1 MYNIALFSTLGLA
14 VLAVIYSFLKSMSIS
29 KKPSGSKKM
38 SDVSKSLVAEL
49 KLKQAQN
56 FKDFALVA
64 IVLFTGIIYAFG
76 WQPAACFLVG
86 AVLFA
91 FIDYYLMGLSTSTTL
106 RLAEA
111 ARAGVMDAYKLNN
124 NFSSSAAFLVAGSGL
139 LLVSLTHFVFKD
151 LATLLALA
159 LSAILVSIF
168 SWRGGKL
175 NFIGSYVA
183 ALSAAVILAGASKVS
198 YQNIEL
204 LPLLFAGL
212 GIVAMI
218 VGQLFARLN
227 SKTLNISAVLYRLV
241 AVFSVLFLTAAYF
254 GPRYIFA
261 ISNIHD
267 LLKIAISLAIGLLA
281 GLVAIFVRQVSKI
294 MPTIIVAVAILV
306 VNYLAGVYGLALTV
320 IGLSFIWPLTFA
332 NNLFAYQTKNAAIIV
347 GGAEM
352 APAAAENI
360 ELLASGNLKT
370 AGYFISLCGLV
381 AVAILAFYFGRF
393 ANFGF
398 AFIGPKLL
406 SGLLLG
412 GAMTYVIS
420 SELVSNKILKIAI
433 VVLVAI
439 IAGLALEPV
448 FLAGLLA
455 GAVLVDILVSQA
467 DSAEVLIAV
476 IAGVL
481 LIDFIQSPYSLIIR
495 AAIAGGAIVISAI
508 CLIVKKFYDGSTTK
522 IAD

>member
-1 MYNIALFSTLGLA
+1 MYNIALFSTLGLS
-14 VLAVIYSFLKSMSIS
+14 VLAVIYSLLKSMSIR
-29 KKPSGSKKM
+29 KNPSGSKKM
-38 SDVSKSLVAEL
+38 FDVSKSLVAEM
-49 KLKQAQN
+49 KLKHAQN
-56 FKDFALVA
+56 LKDFALVA

-76 WQPAACFLVG
+76 WQSATCFLVG
-86 AVLFA
+86 AVLFSL
-91 FIDYYLMGLSTSTTL
+91 IDYYLMGISTSTTL

-111 ARAGVMDAYKLNN
+111 ARSGVMDAYKINN
-124 NFSSSAAFLVAGSGL
+124 NFSSSAAVLVAGSGL
-139 LLVSLTHFVFKD
+139 FLVSLTHFFFKD

-183 ALSAAVILAGASKVS
+183 ALSAAVILTGASKVS

-241 AVFSVLFLTAAYF
+241 AVFSVLFLAAAYF

-267 LLKIAISLAIGLLA
+267 LLKLAIALVVGLVA
-281 GLVAIFVRQVSKI
+281 GLVAIFVRQISKI
-294 MPTIIVAVAILV
+294 MPTIIIAVAILV
-306 VNYLAGVYGLALTV
+306 ANYLAGVYGLALTV
-320 IGLSFIWPLTFA
+320 IGLSFIWPLIFA
-332 NNLFAYQTKNAAIIV
+332 NNLFVYLTKNAAIIAD
-347 GGAEM
+347 GAEM

-370 AGYFISLCGLV
+370 TGYFISLCGLV

-393 ANFGF
+393 TNFGF

-406 SGLLLG
+406 PGLLLG
-412 GAMTYVIS
+412 GAMTYIIS
-420 SELVSNKILKIAI
+420 SELVNNKILKLAI
-433 VVLVAI
+433 VVLAAI
-439 IAGLALEPV
+439 VAGLALEPV

-455 GAVLVDILVSQA
+455 GAILVDILVSQA
-467 DSAEVLIAV
+467 VSAEVLAV
-476 IAGVL
+476 TIVGVL
-481 LIDFIQSPYSLIIR
+481 LVDFIQSPYTLMVR
-495 AAIAGGAIVISAI
+495 AAIVAVAVVVPAASWII
-508 CLIVKKFYDGSTTK
+508 KKIYDGRKAK
-522 IAD
+522 IAN